1 MEKTETDKNISF
13 PSNLVKFA
21 FEQKTV
27 ETNEFDI
34 NRDKMVVV
42 LIEKSDIAAVT
53 NPNFELFLLLHLKN
67 SCENYIRGNEKEFLT
82 KDIKNKYSYSYNLL
96 HDITGI
102 NSKKNPNIG
111 NLAQDVLCAIS
122 EEKKINQDIHNCK
135 GIITSNI
142 GQIIETIINERPE
155 L

>member
-1 MEKTETDKNISF
+1 M
-13 PSNLVKFA
+13 
-21 FEQKTV
+21 
-27 ETNEFDI
+27 
-34 NRDKMVVV
+34 
-42 LIEKSDIAAVT
+42 
-53 NPNFELFLLLHLKN
+53 
-67 SCENYIRGNEKEFLT
+67 
-82 KDIKNKYSYSYNLL
+82 
-96 HDITGI
+96 